1 MKEKCIKRLCQIR
14 DLQRAVYQFE
24 LEFEKQYGISL
35 NEGMVLCSLSKE
47 ASLSSGELGELL
59 GLSSSNTSKVICS
72 VEKKG
77 YVERVVGTKD
87 KRNMYFSL
95 TESGRNLLENV
106 TGGDIDMPDPLRQLL
121 VSKAD

>member
-1 MKEKCIKRLCQIR
+1 M
-14 DLQRAVYQFE
+14 QRAVYLFELQFE
-24 LEFEKQYGISL
+24 KKYGISL
-35 NEGMVLCSLSKE
+35 NEGMVLCSLSKT

-95 TESGRNLLENV
+95 TASGRDLLDNV
-106 TGGDIDMPDPLRQLL
+106 SDETVEMPDSLRALFTGE
-121 VSKAD
+121 

>member
-14 DLQRAVYQFE
+14 DLQRAVYLFELQFE
-24 LEFEKQYGISL
+24 KKYGISL
-35 NEGMVLCSLSKE
+35 NEGMVLCSLSKT
-47 ASLSSGELGELL
+47 ANLSSGELGELL

-95 TESGRNLLENV
+95 TASGRDLLDNV
-106 TGGDIDMPDPLRQLL
+106 SDETVEMPDSLRALF
-121 VSKAD
+121 AGE

>member
-14 DLQRAVYQFE
+14 DLQRAVYLFELQFE
-24 LEFEKQYGISL
+24 KKYGISL
-35 NEGMVLCSLSKE
+35 NEGMVLCSLSKT

-77 YVERVVGTKD
+77 YVGRVVGTKD

-95 TESGRNLLENV
+95 TASGRDLLDNV
-106 TGGDIDMPDPLRQLL
+106 SDETVEMPDSLRALFTGE
-121 VSKAD
+121 

>member
-14 DLQRAVYQFE
+14 DLQRAVYLFELQFE
-24 LEFEKQYGISL
+24 KKYGISL
-35 NEGMVLCSLSKE
+35 NEGMVLCSLSKT

-77 YVERVVGTKD
+77 YGERVVGTKD

-95 TESGRNLLENV
+95 TASGRDLLDNV
-106 TGGDIDMPDPLRQLL
+106 SDETVEMPDSLRALFTGE
-121 VSKAD
+121 

>member
-14 DLQRAVYQFE
+14 DLQRAVYLFELQFE
-24 LEFEKQYGISL
+24 KKYGISL
-35 NEGMVLCSLSKE
+35 NEGMVLCSLSKTT
-47 ASLSSGELGELL
+47 SLSSGELGELL

-95 TESGRNLLENV
+95 TASGRDLLDNV
-106 TGGDIDMPDPLRQLL
+106 SDETVEMPDSLRALFTGE
-121 VSKAD
+121 

>member
-14 DLQRAVYQFE
+14 DLQRAVYLFELQFE
-24 LEFEKQYGISL
+24 KKYGISL
-35 NEGMVLCSLSKE
+35 NEGMVLCSLSKT

-87 KRNMYFSL
+87 KRNVCFSL
-95 TESGRNLLENV
+95 TASGRDLLDNV
-106 TGGDIDMPDPLRQLL
+106 SDETVEMPDSLRALF
-121 VSKAD
+121 AGE

>member
-1 MKEKCIKRLCQIR
+1 MKRLCQIR
-14 DLQRAVYQFE
+14 DLQRAVYLFELQFE
-24 LEFEKQYGISL
+24 KKYGISL
-35 NEGMVLCSLSKE
+35 NEGMVLCSLSKT

-95 TESGRNLLENV
+95 TASGRDLLDNV
-106 TGGDIDMPDPLRQLL
+106 SDETVEMPDSLRALFTGE
-121 VSKAD
+121 

>member
-14 DLQRAVYQFE
+14 DLQRAVYLFELQFE
-24 LEFEKQYGISL
+24 KKYGISL
-35 NEGMVLCSLSKE
+35 NEGMVLCSLSKT

-95 TESGRNLLENV
+95 TASGRDLLDNV
-106 TGGDIDMPDPLRQLL
+106 SDETVEMPDSLRALFTGE
-121 VSKAD
+121 

>member
-1 MKEKCIKRLCQIR
+1 MKEKSIKRLCKIR

-24 LEFEKQYGISL
+24 LQFEKLYGISL
-35 NEGMVLCSLSKE
+35 NEGMALCSLSKTV
-47 ASLSSGELGELL
+47 SLSSGELGELL

-95 TESGRNLLENV
+95 TDSGRDILKNIGDGTVEVPQTLEMLLTEE
-106 TGGDIDMPDPLRQLL
+106 
-121 VSKAD
+121 

>member
-14 DLQRAVYQFE
+14 DLQRAVYLFELQFE
-24 LEFEKQYGISL
+24 KKYGISL
-35 NEGMVLCSLSKE
+35 NEGMVLCSLSKT

-77 YVERVVGTKD
+77 YVEREVGTKD

-95 TESGRNLLENV
+95 TASGRDLLDNV
-106 TGGDIDMPDPLRQLL
+106 SDETVEMPDSLRALFTGE
-121 VSKAD
+121 

>member
-14 DLQRAVYQFE
+14 DLQRAVYLFELQFE
-24 LEFEKQYGISL
+24 KKYGISL
-35 NEGMVLCSLSKE
+35 NEGMVLCSLSKT

-95 TESGRNLLENV
+95 TASGRDLLDNVSDENV
-106 TGGDIDMPDPLRQLL
+106 EMPDSLRALF
-121 VSKAD
+121 AGE

>member
-1 MKEKCIKRLCQIR
+1 MKEKSIKRLCKIR

-24 LEFEKQYGISL
+24 LQFEKLYGISL
-35 NEGMVLCSLSKE
+35 NEGMALCSLSKTV
-47 ASLSSGELGELL
+47 SLSSGELGELL

-95 TESGRNLLENV
+95 TDSGRDILKNIGDGTIEVPQTLEMLLTEE
-106 TGGDIDMPDPLRQLL
+106 
-121 VSKAD
+121 

>member
-1 MKEKCIKRLCQIR
+1 MKEKSIKRLCKIR

-24 LEFEKQYGISL
+24 LQFEKLYGMSL
-35 NEGMVLCSLSKE
+35 NEGMALCSLSKTV
-47 ASLSSGELGELL
+47 SLSSGELGELL

-95 TESGRNLLENV
+95 TDSGRDILKNIGDGTIEVPQTLEMLLTEE
-106 TGGDIDMPDPLRQLL
+106 
-121 VSKAD
+121 

>member
-1 MKEKCIKRLCQIR
+1 MKEKSIKRLCKIR

-24 LEFEKQYGISL
+24 LQFEKLYGISL
-35 NEGMVLCSLSKE
+35 NEGMALCSLSKTV
-47 ASLSSGELGELL
+47 SLSSGELGELL

-95 TESGRNLLENV
+95 TDSGRDILKNIGDGTIEVPQSLEMLLTEE
-106 TGGDIDMPDPLRQLL
+106 
-121 VSKAD
+121 

>member
-14 DLQRAVYQFE
+14 DLQRAVYLFELQFE
-24 LEFEKQYGISL
+24 KKYGISL
-35 NEGMVLCSLSKE
+35 NEGMVLCSLSKT

-95 TESGRNLLENV
+95 TASGRDLLDNISDETV
-106 TGGDIDMPDPLRQLL
+106 EMPDSLRPLFTGE
-121 VSKAD
+121 

>member
-1 MKEKCIKRLCQIR
+1 MKEKSIKRLCKIR

-24 LEFEKQYGISL
+24 LQFEKLYGISL
-35 NEGMVLCSLSKE
+35 NEGMALCSLSKTP
-47 ASLSSGELGELL
+47 SLSSGELGELL

-95 TESGRNLLENV
+95 TDSGRDILRSIGDGTIEVPPTLETLLTEE
-106 TGGDIDMPDPLRQLL
+106 
-121 VSKAD
+121 

>member
-1 MKEKCIKRLCQIR
+1 MKEKSIKRLCKIR

-24 LEFEKQYGISL
+24 LQFEKLYGISL
-35 NEGMVLCSLSKE
+35 NEGMALCSLSKTV
-47 ASLSSGELGELL
+47 SLSSGELGELL

-95 TESGRNLLENV
+95 TDSGRDILKNIGDGTIDVPQTLEMLLTEE
-106 TGGDIDMPDPLRQLL
+106 
-121 VSKAD
+121 

>member
-14 DLQRAVYQFE
+14 DLQRAVYLFELQFE
-24 LEFEKQYGISL
+24 KKYGISL
-35 NEGMVLCSLSKE
+35 NEGMVLCSLSKT

-77 YVERVVGTKD
+77 YVERVVETKD

-95 TESGRNLLENV
+95 TASGRDLLDNV
-106 TGGDIDMPDPLRQLL
+106 SDETVEMPDSLRALFTGE
-121 VSKAD
+121 

>member
-14 DLQRAVYQFE
+14 DLQRAVYLFELQFE
-24 LEFEKQYGISL
+24 KKYGISL
-35 NEGMVLCSLSKE
+35 NEGMVLCSLSKT

-95 TESGRNLLENV
+95 TASGRDLLDNISDETV
-106 TGGDIDMPDPLRQLL
+106 EMPDSLRALF
-121 VSKAD
+121 AGE

>member
-14 DLQRAVYQFE
+14 DLQRAVYLFELQFE
-24 LEFEKQYGISL
+24 KKYGISL
-35 NEGMVLCSLSKE
+35 NEGMVLCSLSKT

-95 TESGRNLLENV
+95 TASGRDLLDNV
-106 TGGDIDMPDPLRQLL
+106 SDETVEMPDSLRALFIGE
-121 VSKAD
+121 

>member
-14 DLQRAVYQFE
+14 DLQRAVYLFELQFE
-24 LEFEKQYGISL
+24 KKYGISL
-35 NEGMVLCSLSKE
+35 NEGMVLCSLSKT
-47 ASLSSGELGELL
+47 ANLSSGELGELL

-95 TESGRNLLENV
+95 TASGRDLLDNV
-106 TGGDIDMPDPLRQLL
+106 SDETVEMPDSLRALFTGE
-121 VSKAD
+121 

>member
-1 MKEKCIKRLCQIR
+1 MKENSIKRLCKIR

-24 LEFEKQYGISL
+24 LQFEKKYGISL
-35 NEGMVLCSLSKE
+35 NEGMALCSLSKT
-47 ASLSSGELGELL
+47 ANLSSGELGELL
-59 GLSSSNTSKVICS
+59 GLSTSNTSKVICS

-95 TESGRNLLENV
+95 TASGQDLLKNIGCGMVEV
-106 TGGDIDMPDPLRQLL
+106 PQSLEKLL
-121 VSKAD
+121 TED

>member
-14 DLQRAVYQFE
+14 DLQRAVYLFELQFE
-24 LEFEKQYGISL
+24 KKYGISL
-35 NEGMVLCSLSKE
+35 NEGMVLCSLSKT

-95 TESGRNLLENV
+95 TASGRDLLDNV
-106 TGGDIDMPDPLRQLL
+106 SDETVEMPDLLRALFTGE
-121 VSKAD
+121 